1 MFSFTW
7 LPMRVPVVARR
18 MPQRLDADPCFGR
31 PGDLAFTMRSAQSSV
46 SAVSGGSAAPGQ
58 SQLALAARKRVE
70 SSTLRSRGT
79 VRPHHNAL
87 LLILNSGMNGT
98 QNVTL
103 SRQLRRQFLSAFGT
117 ILMSDPLSCIRYVK
131 EGALMHIPNST
142 PGSLFYGFGEWA

>member
-18 MPQRLDADPCFGR
+18 MPQRLDADPWCGR
-31 PGDLAFTMRSAQSSV
+31 PGNLAFTMRSAQSSV
-46 SAVSGGSAAPGQ
+46 SAVSRGSAAPGQ
-58 SQLALAARKRVE
+58 NQLALAARKRVE

-87 LLILNSGMNGT
+87 LLILNGGMNGT

-103 SRQLRRQFLSAFGT
+103 SRQLRQLLSAFGT
-117 ILMSDPLSCIRYVK
+117 ILMSDPLSCIRYDK
-131 EGALMHIPNST
+131 EGIVMQIPNST
-142 PGSLFYGFGEWA
+142 PGSLCYGFGEWA